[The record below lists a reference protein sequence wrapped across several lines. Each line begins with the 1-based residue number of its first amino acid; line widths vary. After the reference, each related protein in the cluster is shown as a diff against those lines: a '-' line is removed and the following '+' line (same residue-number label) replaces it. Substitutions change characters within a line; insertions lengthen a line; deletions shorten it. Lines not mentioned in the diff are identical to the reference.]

1 MHLAAAARTAMV
13 AAPSTIVSSLSLP
26 MFVDLCA
33 SMAPFAAVFVFA
45 APFPTIQKIKR
56 DKSVG
61 TLPLLPYSSMTASA
75 FLWTTYGLLRRESNI
90 WSCNVIGLVLGLFYM
105 VKFIRLSPKAL
116 PTLPGTVR
124 QHVQAVLAI
133 VTATLL
139 LALSPLTNPAG
150 LIGPVGV
157 LLTIAMFASPLS
169 ALKTVL
175 QTKSAASI
183 PLPFT
188 LASLT
193 NCFLWSV
200 AGVLKYQDA
209 NIYVPNL
216 LGLTFS
222 AAQAGL
228 KLFYGN
234 GPKAYAPE
242 VLPM

>member
-13 AAPSTIVSSLSLP
+13 AAPTAIVSSLSSP

-33 SMAPFAAVFVFA
+33 SMAPVAAILVFA

-56 DKSVG
+56 DKAVG
-61 TLPLLPYSSMTASA
+61 TLPLLPYSSMAASA
-75 FLWTTYGLLRRESNI
+75 FLWTTYGILRRESNI
-90 WSCNVIGLVLGLFYM
+90 WSCNVVGLVLGLFYM
-105 VKFIRLSPKAL
+105 VNFIRHSPKAS
-116 PTLPGTVR
+116 PTLPGSVR
-124 QHVQAVLAI
+124 LHIQAVLAI

-139 LALSPLTNPAG
+139 LALSPLANPAG
-150 LIGPVGV
+150 QIGPVGV
-157 LLTIAMFASPLS
+157 FLTIAMFASPLS

-175 QTKSAASI
+175 HTKSAASI

-200 AGVLKYQDA
+200 SGVLKYQDA

-228 KLFYGN
+228 KLFYGD
-234 GPKAYAPE
+234 GPKAYTPD
-242 VLPM
+242 LPM